1 MTFELWIVN
10 GSTAYQPPVKSGI
23 TWTTSRYGEPGCLKF
38 TCIKSGLLNIEEGNA
53 VKFLVDGAEVFFGFI
68 FTIQRDKSE
77 EIQITAYDQL
87 RYLKNKDSYI
97 YTNLRADQV
106 VMMIA
111 GDFSLNVGTLDNT
124 GYVIGK
130 KAEDNQTLFDI
141 IQNALDETL
150 MAKKKLY
157 VLYDDFGKLM
167 LRNTE
172 NMLTN
177 ILIDE
182 ECAQNISYTSSINE
196 NTYNQIKLTYDN
208 KATGKREVY
217 IAKDSGNINK
227 WGVLQ
232 FYESVDNPQGAA
244 DKANSLL
251 QLYNAKTRNLKF
263 DKVFGDVRMRAGASV
278 VVKIAI
284 GDISISNYMLIE
296 KATHT
301 FSNGEHFVDLTLR
314 GGDINSA

>member
-1 MTFELWIVN
+1 MKTELWIVN
-10 GSTAYQPPVKSGI
+10 GSDAFQPPVKSGI
-23 TWTTSRYGEPGCLKF
+23 TWTTSRYGEPGSLKF
-38 TCIKSGLLNIEEGNA
+38 TCIKSGMLNIAEGNA
-53 VKFLVDGAEVFFGFI
+53 VKFIVDGVNVFFGFI
-68 FTIQRDKSE
+68 FNIQRDKTA

-97 YTNLRADQV
+97 YTNKRADQV
-106 VMMIA
+106 VSMIA
-111 GDFSLNVGTLDNT
+111 GDFGLNLGTLDNT
-124 GYVIGK
+124 GHVIEK

-150 MAKKKLY
+150 MVKKKMY
-157 VLYDDFGKLM
+157 VLYDDFGSLTLK
-167 LRNTE
+167 NVE

-182 ECAQNISYTSSINE
+182 EGAQNVSYTSSINE

-208 KATGKREVY
+208 KETGKREVY

-232 FYESVDNPQGAA
+232 FYESVDKPEGAA

-251 QLYNAKTRNLKF
+251 QLYNAKTRNFKLQ
-263 DKVFGDVRMRAGASV
+263 KVFGDLKMRAGASV
-278 VVKIAI
+278 VVKLAI
-284 GDISISNYMLIE
+284 GDMTIQNYMLIE
-296 KATHT
+296 QATHT
-301 FSNGEHFVDLTLR
+301 FENGAHFVDLTLR
-314 GGDINSA
+314 SGGVDNG